1 MRFDAVKVTVKNGE
15 GMRHLMSVLNA
26 LEQSEIQVGWFN
38 TKSSIR
44 SDDREDTGAYDA
56 YKAVANEFGKPSSKG
71 RDRPPRPF
79 IFQNMDKVP
88 DEVISSLQ
96 ENRELKASNVRN
108 AFQKAAEQGAN
119 QIRENIDSVFNPQ
132 LSRLT
137 IRLRG
142 NGSTKPLVDTGS
154 MRKNVKGK
162 VVRKKQ

>member
-1 MRFDAVKVTVKNGE
+1 MGFNAVKVTVKNGE
-15 GMRHLMSVLNA
+15 GMRHLMSVLNT

-79 IFQNMDKVP
+79 IFQNMDKVA

-132 LSRLT
+132 LSGLT

-162 VVRKKQ
+162 VVRKK

>member
-1 MRFDAVKVTVKNGE
+1 MRFNAVKVTVKNGE

-44 SDDREDTGAYDA
+44 SDDKEDTGAYDA
-56 YKAVANEFGKPSSKG
+56 YKAVANEFGRPSSKG

-79 IFQNMDKVP
+79 IFQNMDKVTG
-88 DEVISSLQ
+88 EVISSLQ

>member
-1 MRFDAVKVTVKNGE
+1 MRFNAARVAVKNGE

-56 YKAVANEFGKPSSKG
+56 YKAVANEFGRPSSKG

-79 IFQNMDKVP
+79 IFQNMDKVA

-162 VVRKKQ
+162 VVRKK

>member
-1 MRFDAVKVTVKNGE
+1 MRFNAVKVTVKNGE

-56 YKAVANEFGKPSSKG
+56 YKAVANEFGRPSSKG

-79 IFQNMDKVP
+79 IFQNMDKVA

-96 ENRELKASNVRN
+96 EDRELKASNIRN

-142 NGSTKPLVDTGS
+142 NGSTKPLIDTGS

>member
-1 MRFDAVKVTVKNGE
+1 MRFNAVRVTVKNGE

-44 SDDREDTGAYDA
+44 SDDKEDTGAYDA
-56 YKAVANEFGKPSSKG
+56 YKAVANEFGRPSSKG

-79 IFQNMDKVP
+79 IFQNMDKDA

-96 ENRELKASNVRN
+96 ENRELKASNIRN

-162 VVRKKQ
+162 VVRKK

>member
-1 MRFDAVKVTVKNGE
+1 MRFNAVRVTVKNGE

-26 LEQSEIQVGWFN
+26 LERSEIQVGWFN

-44 SDDREDTGAYDA
+44 SDDKEDTGAYDA
-56 YKAVANEFGKPSSKG
+56 YKAVANEFGRPSSKG

-79 IFQNMDKVP
+79 IFQNMDKVA

-96 ENRELKASNVRN
+96 ENRELKASNIRN

-162 VVRKKQ
+162 VVRKK

>member
-1 MRFDAVKVTVKNGE
+1 MRFNAVKVTVKNGE
-15 GMRHLMSVLNA
+15 GMRHLMSVLNT

-56 YKAVANEFGKPSSKG
+56 YKAVANEFGRPSSKG

-79 IFQNMDKVP
+79 IFQNMDKVA

>member
-1 MRFDAVKVTVKNGE
+1 MRFNAVRVTVKNGE

-44 SDDREDTGAYDA
+44 SDDKEDTGAYDA
-56 YKAVANEFGKPSSKG
+56 YKAVANEFGRPSSKG

-79 IFQNMDKVP
+79 IFQNMDKVA

-96 ENRELKASNVRN
+96 ENRELKASNIRN

-162 VVRKKQ
+162 VVRKK

>member
-1 MRFDAVKVTVKNGE
+1 MRFNAVKVTVKNGE

-56 YKAVANEFGKPSSKG
+56 YKAVANEFGRPSSKG

-79 IFQNMDKVP
+79 IFQNMDKVA

-96 ENRELKASNVRN
+96 ENRELKSSNIRN

-142 NGSTKPLVDTGS
+142 NGSTKPLIDTGS

>member
-1 MRFDAVKVTVKNGE
+1 MRFNAVKKKKKNGE

-56 YKAVANEFGKPSSKG
+56 YKAVANEFGRPSSKG

-79 IFQNMDKVP
+79 IFQNMDKVA

-162 VVRKKQ
+162 VVRKK

>member
-1 MRFDAVKVTVKNGE
+1 MRFNAVRVTVKRGE

-56 YKAVANEFGKPSSKG
+56 YKAVANEFGRPSSKG

-79 IFQNMDKVP
+79 IFQNMDKVA

-142 NGSTKPLVDTGS
+142 NGSTKPLIDTGS

-162 VVRKKQ
+162 VVRKK

>member
-1 MRFDAVKVTVKNGE
+1 MRFNAVKVTVKNGE
-15 GMRHLMSVLNA
+15 GMRHLMSVLNT

-56 YKAVANEFGKPSSKG
+56 YKAVANEFGRPSSKG

-79 IFQNMDKVP
+79 IFQNMDKVA

-162 VVRKKQ
+162 VVRKK

>member
-1 MRFDAVKVTVKNGE
+1 MRFNAVRVTVKNGE

-56 YKAVANEFGKPSSKG
+56 YKAVANEFGRPSSKG

-79 IFQNMDKVP
+79 IFQNMDKVA

-162 VVRKKQ
+162 VVRKK

>member
-1 MRFDAVKVTVKNGE
+1 MRFNAVRVTVKNGE

-44 SDDREDTGAYDA
+44 SDDGEDTGAYDA
-56 YKAVANEFGKPSSKG
+56 YKAVANEFGRPSSKG

-79 IFQNMDKVP
+79 IFQNMDKVA

-162 VVRKKQ
+162 VVRKK

>member
-1 MRFDAVKVTVKNGE
+1 MRFNAVRVTVKNGE

-44 SDDREDTGAYDA
+44 SDDKEDTGAYDA
-56 YKAVANEFGKPSSKG
+56 YKAVANEFGRPSSKG

-79 IFQNMDKVP
+79 IFQNMDKVA

-162 VVRKKQ
+162 VVRKK

>member
-1 MRFDAVKVTVKNGE
+1 MRFNAVKVTVKNGE

-44 SDDREDTGAYDA
+44 SDDKEDTGAYDA
-56 YKAVANEFGKPSSKG
+56 YKAVANEFGRPSSKG

-79 IFQNMDKVP
+79 IFQNMDKVA

-119 QIRENIDSVFNPQ
+119 QIRENIDSVFNPK
-132 LSRLT
+132 LSKLT
-137 IRLRG
+137 VKLRG
-142 NGSTKPLVDTGS
+142 NGSTKPLIDTGS

>member
-1 MRFDAVKVTVKNGE
+1 MRFNAVKVTVKNGE

-56 YKAVANEFGKPSSKG
+56 YKAVANEFGRPSSKG

-79 IFQNMDKVP
+79 IFQNMDKVA

-162 VVRKKQ
+162 VVRKK

>member
-1 MRFDAVKVTVKNGE
+1 MRFNAVKVTVKNGE
-15 GMRHLMSVLNA
+15 GMRHLMSVLNT

-79 IFQNMDKVP
+79 IFQNMDKVA

-96 ENRELKASNVRN
+96 ENRELKGSNVRN

-162 VVRKKQ
+162 VVRKK

>member
-1 MRFDAVKVTVKNGE
+1 MRFNAIKVTVKNGE

-56 YKAVANEFGKPSSKG
+56 YKAVANEFGRPSSKG

-79 IFQNMDKVP
+79 IFQNMDKVA

-96 ENRELKASNVRN
+96 ENKELKASNVRN

-162 VVRKKQ
+162 VVRKK

>member
-1 MRFDAVKVTVKNGE
+1 MRFNAVKVTVKNGE

-26 LEQSEIQVGWFN
+26 LDQSEIQVGWFN

-44 SDDREDTGAYDA
+44 SDDKEDTGAYDA
-56 YKAVANEFGKPSSKG
+56 YKAVANEFGRPSSKG

-79 IFQNMDKVP
+79 IFQNMDKVA

-162 VVRKKQ
+162 VVRKK

>member
-1 MRFDAVKVTVKNGE
+1 MRFNAVKVTVKNGE

-38 TKSSIR
+38 TKSR
-44 SDDREDTGAYDA
+44 GKKGEKGAYDA
-56 YKAVANEFGKPSSKG
+56 YKAVSNEFGNPSSKG
-71 RDRPPRPF
+71 RRRPPRPF
-79 IFQNMDKVP
+79 IFQNMEKVA

-96 ENRELKASNVRN
+96 GNKELKASNVRD
-108 AFQKAAEQGAN
+108 AFKKGAERGAN
-119 QIRENIDSVFNPQ
+119 QIRENIDSVFSPK
-132 LSRLT
+132 LSELT

-142 NGSTKPLVDTGS
+142 NGSTKPLIDTGS

>member
-1 MRFDAVKVTVKNGE
+1 MRFNAVRVTVKNGE

-44 SDDREDTGAYDA
+44 SDDREDTGEYDA
-56 YKAVANEFGKPSSKG
+56 YKAVANEFGRPSSKG

-79 IFQNMDKVP
+79 IFQNMDKVA

-162 VVRKKQ
+162 VVRKK

>member
-1 MRFDAVKVTVKNGE
+1 MRFNAVRVAVKNGE

-56 YKAVANEFGKPSSKG
+56 YKAVANEFGRPSSKG

-79 IFQNMDKVP
+79 IFQNMDKVA

-162 VVRKKQ
+162 VVRKK

>member
-1 MRFDAVKVTVKNGE
+1 MRFNAVKVTVKNGE

-44 SDDREDTGAYDA
+44 SDDKEDTGAYDA
-56 YKAVANEFGKPSSKG
+56 YKAVANEFGRPSSKG

-79 IFQNMDKVP
+79 IFQNMDKVA

-119 QIRENIDSVFNPQ
+119 QIRENIDSVFNPR

-162 VVRKKQ
+162 VVRKK

>member
-1 MRFDAVKVTVKNGE
+1 MRFNAVRVAVKNGE

-56 YKAVANEFGKPSSKG
+56 YKAVANEFGRPSSKG

-79 IFQNMDKVP
+79 IFQNMDKVA

-96 ENRELKASNVRN
+96 ENRELKASNVGN

-162 VVRKKQ
+162 VVRKK

>member
-1 MRFDAVKVTVKNGE
+1 MRFNAVKVTVKNGE

-38 TKSSIR
+38 NKSSIR
-44 SDDREDTGAYDA
+44 SDDKEDTGAYDA
-56 YKAVANEFGKPSSKG
+56 YKAVANEFGRPSSKG

-79 IFQNMDKVP
+79 IFQNMDKVA

-162 VVRKKQ
+162 VVRKK

>member
-1 MRFDAVKVTVKNGE
+1 MRFNAVKVTVKNGE

-26 LEQSEIQVGWFN
+26 LEQSEIQIGWFN

-44 SDDREDTGAYDA
+44 SDDKEDTGAYDA
-56 YKAVANEFGKPSSKG
+56 YKAVANEFGIPSSKG

-79 IFQNMDKVP
+79 IFQHMDKVA

-119 QIRENIDSVFNPQ
+119 QIKENIDSVFNPQ

-142 NGSTKPLVDTGS
+142 NGSTKPLIDTGS

-162 VVRKKQ
+162 VVRKK

>member
-1 MRFDAVKVTVKNGE
+1 MRFNAVRVAVKNGE
-15 GMRHLMSVLNA
+15 GMRRLMSVLNA

-56 YKAVANEFGKPSSKG
+56 YKAVANEVGRPSSKG

-79 IFQNMDKVP
+79 IFQNMDKVA

-162 VVRKKQ
+162 VVRRK

>member
-1 MRFDAVKVTVKNGE
+1 
-15 GMRHLMSVLNA
+15 MSVLNA

-56 YKAVANEFGKPSSKG
+56 YKAVANEFGRPSSKG

-79 IFQNMDKVP
+79 IFQNMDKVA

-162 VVRKKQ
+162 VVRKK

>member
-1 MRFDAVKVTVKNGE
+1 MRFNAVKVTVKNGE
-15 GMRHLMSVLNA
+15 GMRHLMSVLNT

-38 TKSSIR
+38 TKSTIR
-44 SDDREDTGAYDA
+44 SDDKEDTGAYDA
-56 YKAVANEFGKPSSKG
+56 YKAVANEFGRPSSKG

-79 IFQNMDKVP
+79 IFQNMDKVA

-162 VVRKKQ
+162 VVRKK

>member
-1 MRFDAVKVTVKNGE
+1 MRFNAVKVTVKNGE

-44 SDDREDTGAYDA
+44 SDDKEDTGAYDA

-79 IFQNMDKVP
+79 IFQNMDKVA
-88 DEVISSLQ
+88 DKVISSLQ

-108 AFQKAAEQGAN
+108 AFKKAAEQGAN

>member
-1 MRFDAVKVTVKNGE
+1 MRFNAVKVTVKNGE

-56 YKAVANEFGKPSSKG
+56 YKAVANEFGRPSSKG

-79 IFQNMDKVP
+79 IFQNMDKVA

>member
-1 MRFDAVKVTVKNGE
+1 MRFNAVKVTVKNGE

-56 YKAVANEFGKPSSKG
+56 YKAVANEFGRPSSKG

-79 IFQNMDKVP
+79 IFQNMDKVA
-88 DEVISSLQ
+88 DEVISLLQ

-119 QIRENIDSVFNPQ
+119 QIRENIDSVFNPP

-162 VVRKKQ
+162 VVRKK

>member
-1 MRFDAVKVTVKNGE
+1 MRFNAVRVTVKNGE

-56 YKAVANEFGKPSSKG
+56 YKAVANEFGRPSSRG

-79 IFQNMDKVP
+79 IFQNMDKVA

-162 VVRKKQ
+162 VVRKK

>member
-1 MRFDAVKVTVKNGE
+1 MSLGDQARKGE
-15 GMRHLMSVLNA
+15 IDHQDHS
-26 LEQSEIQVGWFN
+26 F
-38 TKSSIR
+38 
-44 SDDREDTGAYDA
+44 
-56 YKAVANEFGKPSSKG
+56 P
-71 RDRPPRPF
+71 
-79 IFQNMDKVP
+79 NMDKVA

-162 VVRKKQ
+162 VVRKK